1 MKKNVLRLYLDS
13 NLLKRILGALILG
26 AITGIVL
33 GFFPDAV
40 QPYVTY
46 TKFFG
51 DVFIRLLKMIVVP
64 VVLFSIICGSASIEP
79 AKLGRIGVKIII
91 LPYSSGLYLPICC
104 VPASVFRLSVRRLQ
118 RRRSVKHLQ

>member
-40 QPYVTY
+40 PPYVTY
-46 TKFFG
+46 TKFSA
-51 DVFIRLLKMIVVP
+51 MY
-64 VVLFSIICGSASIEP
+64 LFDC
-79 AKLGRIGVKIII
+79 
-91 LPYSSGLYLPICC
+91 
-104 VPASVFRLSVRRLQ
+104 
-118 RRRSVKHLQ
+118 

>member
-1 MKKNVLRLYLDS
+1 MGESMMKNNVLKWYLDS

-26 AITGIVL
+26 AITGIIL
-33 GFFPDAV
+33 GFFPNAV

-46 TKFFG
+46 IKFFG

-91 LPYSSGLYLPICC
+91 YYFTHI
-104 VPASVFRLSVRRLQ
+104 
-118 RRRSVKHLQ
+118 